1 MNISFEQ
8 LVGLYRQI
16 TFGNDMTEGTL
27 VLTPESCELLNTL
40 LEDTDKYG
48 ISVAQGDVVV
58 GQQVSLFVN
67 TPQTKLG
74 MLCGNLAALLKSPK
88 HQSEE
93 PSRYY
98 LIDSQFYSS
107 DVPTSVIENYRTI
120 LAFLRLLK
128 EKSAY
133 FDTNAY
139 ECVFFRAD
147 VFKLPIRYSAE
158 TVENLDKTTLDE
170 LIQQFSDD
178 THKEQKLSLLIE
190 SIQLIGQEMENNKVF
205 EYALKNVDKL
215 KVEFDKG
222 YRLFTSGF
230 SYEKVL
236 DELRTAKV
244 EEMGRIHKVFSDIQ
258 NQILGIPVA
267 TIIVAT
273 QIKKASGDAYQT
285 IINSA
290 VFLGAFVFATLV
302 MLTLFNQ
309 LQTLTAIKEELRHK
323 KTQVDK
329 KYASI
334 KDDIDSIFCSVRKR
348 LRRQVIAFWFIIA
361 FLIVAIISTGLIYI
375 YCTYP
380 ETWQLLMTKMSLW
393 LHYTSNKP
401 TP

>member
-1 MNISFEQ
+1 MSISFEQ
-8 LVGLYRQI
+8 LVRLYRQI
-16 TFGNDMTEGTL
+16 TFGDDLTEGTL
-27 VLTPESCELLNTL
+27 VLSQESCELLNTL
-40 LEDTDKYG
+40 IEDTDTYG
-48 ISVAQGDVVV
+48 ISVAQGDLVV
-58 GQQVSLFVN
+58 GQQVSLYVN
-67 TPQTKLG
+67 SPKLKLG
-74 MLCGNLAALLKSPK
+74 LLCKNFATLLKSPK
-88 HQSEE
+88 NQSEE
-93 PSRYY
+93 PPRYF
-98 LIDSQFYSS
+98 LIDSQYYSAEA
-107 DVPTSVIENYRTI
+107 PTPAIENYRAI

-133 FDTNAY
+133 FDTGAY
-139 ECVFFRAD
+139 ECVFFRSD

-158 TVENLDKTTLDE
+158 TVENLDRTTLDE
-170 LIQQFSDD
+170 LVRQFSDD
-178 THKEQKLSLLIE
+178 AHKEQKLSLLIE
-190 SIQLIGQEMENNKVF
+190 SIQLIGQETESGKVF
-205 EYALKNVDKL
+205 ENALKNVCKL

-273 QIKKASGDAYQT
+273 QIKKTNDDIYQT

-323 KTQVDK
+323 KIQVDK
-329 KYASI
+329 KYTSI
-334 KDDIDSIFCSVRKR
+334 KNDIDSIFSSVRKR
-348 LRRQVIAFWFIIA
+348 LRRQVIALWFIII
-361 FLIVAIISTGLIYI
+361 FLIIAIILTGLIYL

-380 ETWQLLMTKMSLW
+380 DTWKYLATKI
-393 LHYTSNKP
+393 TS
-401 TP
+401 